1 MGKDMVALIKVR
13 SYLLSVFTL
22 GLLVLFLLLSSCRSN
37 VNNSIVQKVIKDAEW
52 FNQTSLAIDSVL
64 SNDRVILRYYSITE
78 EEFYEALQSTGYTVG
93 YFTRKH
99 DIGERIGLHSSR
111 TGDTLRVDLKSDS
124 LLVNT
129 HDTYN
134 TRYFYA
140 SQVGEYHM
148 VKKLSFEE
156 ASTMFLSDEC
166 GTKVFEGVAA
176 VPNEEGSLL
185 FSSSNEQE
193 MKWDSTQISLIKLSS
208 CSIDTLISCNP
219 HWFSLYSFFTDNNEI
234 YLAHT
239 VVNDDGTYT
248 ITPVRMEVKMK

>member
-1 MGKDMVALIKVR
+1 MVALTKVR
-13 SYLLSVFTL
+13 SYLLSVFIL
-22 GLLVLFLLLSSCRSN
+22 GSLVLFSLLSSCRSN
-37 VNNSIVQKVIKDAEW
+37 VDNSAVQKMIEEAEW
-52 FNQTSLAIDSVL
+52 FGQTSLAIDSFL
-64 SNDRVILRYYSITE
+64 SNDRVILKYYSITE
-78 EEFYEALQSTGYTVG
+78 EEFYEALQNTGYTVG

-99 DIGERIGLHSSR
+99 DIGERLGLHSSR

-129 HDTYN
+129 HDPYN
-134 TRYFYA
+134 TRYFYV
-140 SQVGEYHM
+140 SQVGGYHM
-148 VKKLSFEE
+148 VKKLSFED
-156 ASTMFLSDEC
+156 ASTMLLSDEC
-166 GTKVFEGVAA
+166 DTKVFEGVAP

-193 MKWDSTQISLIKLSS
+193 MKWDSTQVSLVKLNG

-219 HWFSLYSFFTDNNEI
+219 HWFSLYSFFTDDNEI

-239 VVNDDGTYT
+239 VVNDDGSYT